1 MPDKTYPRP
10 PILPYHP
17 PRPIPRKGREPV
29 APFVGIACER
39 PTFGKPDIGGAAPA
53 RVAEAQPRSR
63 AAPGLRPGLLRTP
76 ARSLLTVREV
86 PDESAARR
94 RNENAADGAPEGARV
109 ARSSL
114 RSSRQ
119 QRARRCGTLKD
130 RCALRCSVLPFPF
143 MERAKA
149 PRSGAK
155 SWAHP
160 APSQQHGRSRAPYLH
175 CPRESGEPNLM
186 TPAMAP
192 HRLGGDRHL

>member
-130 RCALRCSVLPFPF
+130 RCALRRSVPPFHSWKGRKLREA
-143 MERAKA
+143 ERSLGRTRRRHNNTGDHARLTFIVPAKA
-149 PRSGAK
+149 G
-155 SWAHP
+155 
-160 APSQQHGRSRAPYLH
+160 SQIS
-175 CPRESGEPNLM
+175 
-186 TPAMAP
+186 
-192 HRLGGDRHL
+192 